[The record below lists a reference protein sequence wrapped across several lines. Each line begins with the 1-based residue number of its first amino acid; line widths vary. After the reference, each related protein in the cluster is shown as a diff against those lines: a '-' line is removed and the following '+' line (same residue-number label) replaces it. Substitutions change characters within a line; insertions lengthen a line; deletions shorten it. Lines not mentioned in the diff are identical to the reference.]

1 MAIGPAGAAS
11 TPITSQ
17 RASVSPLEFS
27 FQVQRPETV
36 RAHGSPIR
44 WCLRQTTRHRRTHGP
59 VRTSYT
65 GGARGDHADA
75 ARGQEPGRHRK
86 GDGQGPVGHQQ
97 GDAQELV
104 PGRRGTLLPGIGRA
118 TLLRGAQALLR
129 TSQDPRRRG
138 ARRARHAADRAG
150 ALVARADR
158 RQDRGRTSGP
168 VGVRVDH
175 LPGRQRRQA
184 RPARAGAHQTGHQ
197 GAPAPQGQAAAP
209 EGRARGETRQD
220 PRDQAHIGTCGRGR
234 AARAW
239 ATGRATPWSAGGPAR
254 AWSRSWTA

>member
-1 MAIGPAGAAS
+1 MCCPAKYPSNFAIL
-11 TPITSQ
+11 IH
-17 RASVSPLEFS
+17 EFS
-27 FQVQRPETV
+27 FQVQRPETA

-59 VRTSYT
+59 VRTSCT
-65 GGARGDHADA
+65 GGARGDHADV

-86 GDGQGPVGHQQ
+86 GDGQGPVDHQQ

-104 PGRRGTLLPGIGRA
+104 PGRRGTLLPGIDRA

-129 TSQDPRRRG
+129 ASQDPRRRG

-150 ALVARADR
+150 ALVVRADR
-158 RQDRGRTSGP
+158 RQDRGRTSRP

-175 LPGRQRRQA
+175 LPDRQRRQV
-184 RPARAGAHQTGHQ
+184 RSARAGVRQTGRQ
-197 GAPAPQGQAAAP
+197 GAPTPQGQAAAP
-209 EGRARGETRQD
+209 EERAEERCGRIPGTRPISERPAEVERRARLGDWEGDTVV
-220 PRDQAHIGTCGRGR
+220 GRGH
-234 AARAW
+234 
-239 ATGRATPWSAGGPAR
+239 